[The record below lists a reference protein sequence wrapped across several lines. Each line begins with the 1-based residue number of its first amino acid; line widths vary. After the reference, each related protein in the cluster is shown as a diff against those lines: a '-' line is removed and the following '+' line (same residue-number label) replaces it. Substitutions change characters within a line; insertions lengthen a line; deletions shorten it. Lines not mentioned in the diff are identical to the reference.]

1 VVKTIFASGRASYA
15 SPTHFSDCSVC
26 AIARPSANGISH
38 HRQTAAGAWRL
49 TMEDWLRC
57 QNRIAITTNIKP
69 KSQTNVSAILPKKWS
84 QNLVVSFV
92 HRVTGE
98 ETAGQMIELSKLTT
112 LVSTG
117 IVVVIIALA
126 ILVYFIFGKRN

>member
-1 VVKTIFASGRASYA
+1 
-15 SPTHFSDCSVC
+15 
-26 AIARPSANGISH
+26 
-38 HRQTAAGAWRL
+38 
-49 TMEDWLRC
+49 MEDWLRC